1 MAVSRK
7 TFRII
12 LVALLVITGAIAA
25 WSWLRPYEWSPDK
38 TAGSEIIGCEVKQ
51 DHSNYWVNLHLRVD
65 EDAKHDLRT
74 PIRLVTAA
82 GKSIEPADTTL
93 VGDKEKA
100 IRQIWLKFWIEKKD
114 LDGALKLRIN
124 DAELSVRQKSGV
136 PKLRSSGSRYFVT
149 DNW

>member
-1 MAVSRK
+1 M
-7 TFRII
+7 
-12 LVALLVITGAIAA
+12 
-25 WSWLRPYEWSPDK
+25 
-38 TAGSEIIGCEVKQ
+38 
-51 DHSNYWVNLHLRVD
+51 
-65 EDAKHDLRT
+65 
-74 PIRLVTAA
+74 TAA

-100 IRQIWLKFWIEKKD
+100 IRQIWLKFWIENKD